1 MKPARIFFIGTLAC
15 VVFVAVR
22 LLAHDTPPINTAA
35 TTPPVYVPDNSLAH
49 RPLPDGIFVWDGETK
64 TTDATNGQDFARFT
78 FSFTNIAQTV
88 ATNLATKVTSLTN
101 VTTITNSNFWA
112 KLWGNKITRVASI
125 TTSTNQ
131 VVVTNSITPIP
142 VTISEVKP
150 GCSCTTAEV
159 PPVPWTIPGG
169 SNGQFK
175 VSVNLAG
182 KSGTLFKVVR
192 VSTDLGFKILNLQI
206 NIQPPPPMSEM
217 TQTQRDAGIA
227 TAKVDRQAVFKGD
240 CATCHVKPGEGKY
253 GQELYNA
260 VCTVCHATERRATM
274 VPDLHALKVYTN
286 DDFWRTWIA
295 HGKPGSLMPA
305 FSTAE
310 GGPLSDMQIA
320 SLAVYL
326 DHAMPPLVP
335 QPAAQ

>member
-1 MKPARIFFIGTLAC
+1 MTLRPALFATATILCFAAGIFSAAAQSSN
-15 VVFVAVR
+15 AV
-22 LLAHDTPPINTAA
+22 
-35 TTPPVYVPDNSLAH
+35 TTTPVYVPDNSLAH
-49 RPLPDGIFVWDGETK
+49 RPLPDGIFAWDGETK

-101 VTTITNSNFWA
+101 VTTVTNSSFWA

-131 VVVTNSITPIP
+131 VMVTNSITPLP
-142 VTISEVKP
+142 VTILEVKP

-159 PPVPWTIPGG
+159 PPVPWTIPPG

-182 KSGTLFKVVR
+182 KNIIPGVLPKVVR
-192 VSTDLGFKILNLQI
+192 VSTDLGFKILMLNI
-206 NIQPPPPMSEM
+206 NILPPPPMSEM
-217 TQTQRDAGIA
+217 TQAQRDAGIA
-227 TAKVDRQAVFKGD
+227 AAKVDRQAVFKGD
-240 CATCHVKPGEGKY
+240 CVSCHVKPGEGKY

-260 VCTVCHATERRATM
+260 VCTVCHQAERRATM

-286 DDFWRTWIA
+286 DDFWRTWIT

-305 FSTAE
+305 FSTSE

-320 SLAVYL
+320 SLANYL
-326 DHAMPPLVP
+326 STVNPYVVPP
-335 QPAAQ
+335 PAQ